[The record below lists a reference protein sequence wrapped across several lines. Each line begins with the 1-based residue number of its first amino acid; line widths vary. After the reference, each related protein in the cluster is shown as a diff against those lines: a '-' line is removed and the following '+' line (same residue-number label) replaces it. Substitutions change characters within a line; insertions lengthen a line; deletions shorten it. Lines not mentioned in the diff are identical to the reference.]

1 MSIKKT
7 ESTSLQRSDLK
18 QFTNARVALRTS
30 GVSLCTEDLLAF
42 KLAHARA
49 VDAVWTEWDRTK
61 ISNELTSLGIES
73 ILLESEAGS
82 RMRYVKN
89 PLSGCRVNEQSHQL
103 IQSFKN
109 KNAISIILAD
119 GLSPIAAQEK
129 GSKLITCLVE
139 ELRALAMKIHPIF
152 ICSNGRVAIGDC
164 IGEITKSKIAIVIIG
179 ERPGL
184 TTPQSLGMYITLNP
198 TAASTNA
205 NRNCIS
211 NIHEQGL
218 SIEQASN
225 ECKQLIEKM
234 LKYNIS
240 GYQLHSK

>member
-1 MSIKKT
+1 MSIKKS
-7 ESTSLQRSDLK
+7 EQTSLQRSDLK

-30 GVSLCTEDLLAF
+30 GVSLCTEELLAF

-49 VDAVWTEWDRTK
+49 VDAVWTEWNRGIIGEELK
-61 ISNELTSLGIES
+61 IAGIES
-73 ILLESEAGS
+73 LLIESEAGS
-82 RMRYVKN
+82 RLHYVQN
-89 PLSGCRVNEQSHQL
+89 PQSGCKVNVQSQTS
-103 IQSFKN
+103 IQSLKN
-109 KNAISIILAD
+109 KNAIAIILAD
-119 GLSPIAAQEK
+119 GLSPIAAQEQ
-129 GSKLITCLVE
+129 GSKLIDYLVE
-139 ELRALAMKIHPIF
+139 ELRSLSMNIHPIF
-152 ICSNGRVAIGDC
+152 ICSNGRVAIGDS

-198 TAASTNA
+198 TNESNNA

-211 NIHEQGL
+211 NIHPEGL

-234 LKYNIS
+234 LKHNTS
-240 GYQLHSK
+240 GYQLNSK

>member
-7 ESTSLQRSDLK
+7 EQTSLQRSDLK

-30 GVSLCTEDLLAF
+30 GVSLCTEELLAF

-49 VDAVWTEWDRTK
+49 VDAVWTDWNRLQ
-61 ISNELTSLGIES
+61 ISEELSLCGIKS
-73 ILLESEAGS
+73 ILIESEAS
-82 RMRYVKN
+82 NRMNYVQN
-89 PLSGCRVNEQSHQL
+89 PQSGCHLNEQSQVI
-103 IQSFKN
+103 IQSLKN
-109 KNAISIILAD
+109 ENAISIILAD
-119 GLSPIAAQEK
+119 GLSPMAAQTQ
-129 GSKLITCLVE
+129 GIKLIDCLVE
-139 ELRALAMKIHPIF
+139 ELRTLSMNMYPIF
-152 ICSNGRVAIGDC
+152 ICSNGRVAIGDS

-198 TAASTNA
+198 TASSTNA

-211 NIHEQGL
+211 NIHSEGL

-225 ECKQLIEKM
+225 ECKLLIEKM
-234 LKYNIS
+234 LKHNIS

>member
-7 ESTSLQRSDLK
+7 EQTSLQRSDLK

-30 GVSLCTEDLLAF
+30 GVSLCTEELLAF

-49 VDAVWTEWDRTK
+49 VDAVWTEWNRTK
-61 ISNELTSLGIES
+61 ISDELKLLGIES
-73 ILLESEAGS
+73 ILLESEANN
-82 RMRYVKN
+82 RMHYVQN
-89 PLSGCRVNEQSHQL
+89 PQSGCRLNEPSQKIIESL
-103 IQSFKN
+103 KN
-109 KNAISIILAD
+109 ENAIAIILAD
-119 GLSPIAAQEK
+119 GLSPIAVQEQ
-129 GSKLITCLVE
+129 GSNLIACIVE
-139 ELRALAMKIHPIF
+139 ELRSLSKNIHPVF
-152 ICSNGRVAIGDC
+152 ICSNGRVAIGDS
-164 IGEITKSKIAIVIIG
+164 IGEITKSKISIVIIG

-198 TAASTNA
+198 SASSTNA

-211 NIHEQGL
+211 NIHHEGL

-234 LKYNIS
+234 LHYNIS

>member
-7 ESTSLQRSDLK
+7 EQTSLQRSDLK

-30 GVSLCTEDLLAF
+30 GVSLCTEELLAF

-49 VDAVWTEWDRTK
+49 VDAVWTDWNRSR
-61 ISNELTSLGIES
+61 ISEELSLCGIKS
-73 ILLESEAGS
+73 ILIESEANN
-82 RMRYVKN
+82 RMSYVQN
-89 PLSGCRVNEQSHQL
+89 PQSGCHLNEQSKII
-103 IQSFKN
+103 IQSLKN
-109 KNAISIILAD
+109 ENAISIILAD
-119 GLSPIAAQEK
+119 GLSPMAAQEQ
-129 GSKLITCLVE
+129 GSKLITCLIE
-139 ELRALAMKIHPIF
+139 ELRALSINLHPVF
-152 ICSNGRVAIGDC
+152 ICSNGRVAIGDS
-164 IGEITKSKIAIVIIG
+164 IGAINKSKIAIVIIG

-198 TAASTNA
+198 TASSTNA

-211 NIHEQGL
+211 NIHQEGL

-225 ECKQLIEKM
+225 ECKLLIEKM
-234 LKYNIS
+234 LKHNIS

>member
-7 ESTSLQRSDLK
+7 EQTSLQRSDLK
-18 QFTNARVALRTS
+18 QFTNARVALKTS
-30 GVSLCTEDLLAF
+30 GVSLCTEELLAF

-49 VDAVWTEWDRTK
+49 VDAVWTDWNRSR
-61 ISNELTSLGIES
+61 ISEELSLCGIKS
-73 ILLESEAGS
+73 ILIESEAS
-82 RMRYVKN
+82 NRMSYVQN
-89 PLSGCRVNEQSHQL
+89 PQSGCHLNEQSKVI
-103 IQSFKN
+103 IQSLKN
-109 KNAISIILAD
+109 ENAISIILAD
-119 GLSPIAAQEK
+119 GLSPMAAQEQ
-129 GSKLITCLVE
+129 GSKLITCLIE
-139 ELRALAMKIHPIF
+139 ELRALSINLHPVF
-152 ICSNGRVAIGDC
+152 ICSNGRVAIGDS
-164 IGEITKSKIAIVIIG
+164 IGAINKSKIAIVIIG

-198 TAASTNA
+198 TASSTNA

-211 NIHEQGL
+211 NIHHEGL

-234 LKYNIS
+234 LKHNIS